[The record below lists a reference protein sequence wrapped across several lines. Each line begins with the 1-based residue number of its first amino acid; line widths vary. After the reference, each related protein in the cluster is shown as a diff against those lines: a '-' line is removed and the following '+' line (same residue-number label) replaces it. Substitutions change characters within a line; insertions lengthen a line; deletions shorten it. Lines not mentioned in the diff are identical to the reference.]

1 MNDLMLAML
10 HLATGRPY
18 FFVSLVIAVIV
29 LAIAANF
36 RRPQK

>member
-1 MNDLMLAML
+1 MNDFMLAMQ

-18 FFVSLVIAVIV
+18 FFISLVIAVIV

-36 RRPQK
+36 RRPRK

>member
-1 MNDLMLAML
+1 MNELMLAMQ

-18 FFVSLVIAVIV
+18 FFISLVIAVIV
-29 LAIAANF
+29 LAMVANF